1 VLYDALLHL
10 GYNRDISVYCYHMSM
25 AHGLDKCE
33 VSVTIP
39 LNPMEPWMGTIIGS
53 EQDDTVEQTAHIAIT
68 SFCESRLAATTEMPI
83 MLFPIHNY
91 GDPVW
96 RLCLDAMSDLEG
108 PHIHAGMVAM
118 AKYAQYSFNL
128 QHNLARTVI

>member
-1 VLYDALLHL
+1 VIHLGLVMFSWLCFQMKMNDYPHVSIAEDGRFGSTCQYRLRFLRVLYDALLHL

-83 MLFPIHNY
+83 VLFPIHN
-91 GDPVW
+91 
-96 RLCLDAMSDLEG
+96 
-108 PHIHAGMVAM
+108 
-118 AKYAQYSFNL
+118 
-128 QHNLARTVI
+128 